1 MNIDDKIIIR
11 SVFKITKASLTPC
24 KIPGTNN
31 YDPCV
36 RKVDKNNN
44 MILSREDKDS
54 GKTFI
59 SEVDLIEI
67 YDGKVFDLSIEED
80 LNKWNAIKYHK
91 CIAKD
96 RDERDEDGN
105 LVIDGNQYKYGTASW
120 YIEVPGR
127 ETSNKNKSRRLKI
140 EAQNYIINDSPHDR
154 LQKAKVLGKPTR
166 HAHDSDI
173 EDFLMSEAEKD
184 PKKIINLYTSGDMAL
199 RLLLIELKDKH
210 IIKFTDK
217 MWMYGDIILG
227 TNDESVISYMKQPAN
242 KRSVDLMKREA
253 FPEYFMQKEII
264 KAEIEKNRSESKIE
278 SEPEPE
284 NETVEITVEKP
295 KTKPKK

>member
-11 SVFKITKASLTPC
+11 SVCKVPKGYLTPC
-24 KIPGTNN
+24 KIPGSNN

-54 GKTFI
+54 GKEFI

-67 YDGKVFDLSIEED
+67 YDGRVFDLSIERDANE
-80 LNKWNAIKYHK
+80 WNAIKYHK

-96 RDERDEDGN
+96 RDERDDDGN
-105 LVIDGNQYKYGTASW
+105 LVIDGNQYKYGTAEW

-127 ETSNKNKSRRLKI
+127 ETNNKNKSRRLKI
-140 EAQNYIINDSPHDR
+140 EAQNYVLNDTPYER

-173 EDFLMSEAEKD
+173 EDFLMSEAEKN
-184 PKKIINLYTSGDMAL
+184 PKKIIDLYTSGDMAL
-199 RLLLIELKDKH
+199 RLLLLELKDKH

-227 TNDESVISYMKQPAN
+227 TNDESVLSYMKQPAN

-253 FPEYFMQKEII
+253 FPEFYMQREVKQATTRVQEEP
-264 KAEIEKNRSESKIE
+264 AEEPET
-278 SEPEPE
+278 SEPTTEP
-284 NETVEITVEKP
+284 VVEK
-295 KTKPKK
+295 KVKPKK